1 MSGLPF
7 RVGQGFDA
15 HRFVEGRPLI
25 LGGVRVPH
33 AAGLEGHSDA
43 DVLAHA
49 VIDALLG
56 AMALGDLGRH
66 FPPSDERWR
75 GADSLDLLRRTVA
88 LLAGA
93 GACPEQ
99 VDGTLYLEQP
109 RVAPYV
115 EEMRGNLAR
124 ALGLAT
130 DRVSV
135 KATTTEGMGF
145 VGREEGAAASAVVLV
160 RTEAGR

>member
-15 HRFVEGRPLI
+15 HRFAEGRPLV
-25 LGGVRVPH
+25 LGGVTVPH
-33 AAGLEGHSDA
+33 AAGLDGHSDA
-43 DVLAHA
+43 DVVAHA

-75 GADSLDLLRRTVA
+75 GADSLDLLRRTVV
-88 LLAGA
+88 LVVEAG
-93 GACPEQ
+93 GRPEQ
-99 VDGTLYLEQP
+99 VDATLYLEKP
-109 RVAPYV
+109 KVAPFL
-115 EEMRGNLAR
+115 EEMRANLAG
-124 ALGLAT
+124 ALGV
-130 DRVSV
+130 DMERVSV

-145 VGREEGAAASAVVLV
+145 VGREEGAAASAVAVV
-160 RTEAGR
+160 RVEDA